1 MEGIN
6 AIVTDKLIALS
17 EQELVDCDVAHDNGC
32 NGGLMDFAF
41 EFIKKN
47 GGIDTEKD
55 YKYQAEQE
63 SCSISK
69 ERRHVVSI
77 DGYEDVPGND
87 EQSLLKVPAFIF
99 VSSPQAMSTFPQ
111 AVQGQSGLALCA
123 KTELSHPTTHTQ
135 HIKGCKLC
143 IVMCSQVLL
152 LRPVCSVWLPWM

>member
-1 MEGIN
+1 MTSWHASYKVSCWHPCDRHVYWLVSFLQCGSCWAFSTIGAVEGIN
-6 AIVTDKLIALS
+6 AIVTNKLIALS

-63 SCSISK
+63 KCSIAK

-87 EQSLLKVPAFIF
+87 EQSLLKVPAFIYF
-99 VSSPQAMSTFPQ
+99 SFPRAIS
-111 AVQGQSGLALCA
+111 AV
-123 KTELSHPTTHTQ
+123 
-135 HIKGCKLC
+135 
-143 IVMCSQVLL
+143 
-152 LRPVCSVWLPWM
+152 